1 MLSNFQSFIL
11 DNHLFQPNEKVLL
24 AVSGGVDS
32 VVLCHLFHQAK
43 FDFGIAHCNF
53 RLRGNDSDGDAL
65 FVKNLAEELQ
75 VPFFETAFET
85 NKYVEK
91 NKLSIQVA
99 ARDLR
104 YNWLE
109 KIRNENDFRYIATA
123 HHVDDSLETVLYNF
137 TKGCGI
143 RGLHG
148 ILPKVKKVIRPLLF
162 SHKKEVLLFAK
173 NHNISFREDASN
185 ATDKYARNNIRH
197 HVIPVLE
204 KINPSLPKTVAE
216 NIQRLQE
223 TERLFNYA
231 ITLLQKEI
239 TEQRGEQL
247 FIHLKKLKATPAP
260 STLLFEILHP
270 FHFNNDQTAQ
280 MITSIGNQAGAIFNS
295 HTHQVLLDRDF
306 FIVKKATEETADQF
320 LISKTDTH
328 ITFPEGQLSFEI
340 KNTSP
345 EFSSEEKHL
354 AHFDLEK
361 IQFPLTL
368 RKWKAGDYFQPIGMN
383 GQGKKVKKFLTDLKL
398 NRFEKEAVWVLES
411 DGAICWVVGI
421 RMDERFKI
429 NEGRNI
435 MKFEYRISNIEQGTR
450 I

>member
-1 MLSNFQSFIL
+1 MLNTFQNFIL
-11 DNHLFQPNEKVLL
+11 KNQLFQTNEKVLL

-32 VVLCHLFHQAK
+32 VVLCYLFHRANL
-43 FDFGIAHCNF
+43 DFGIAHCNF
-53 RLRGNDSDGDAL
+53 QLRGTASDEDAL
-65 FVKNLAEELQ
+65 FVKNLSQQLQ
-75 VPFFETAFET
+75 VPFFKVAFDT
-85 NKYVEK
+85 NTYVSQ
-91 NKLSIQVA
+91 NKISTQVA

-104 YNWLE
+104 YDWLE
-109 KIRNENDFRYIATA
+109 KIRLENGFQYIATA
-123 HHVDDSLETVLYNF
+123 HHLDDSLETILYNF
-137 TKGCGI
+137 AKGCGI

-173 NHNISFREDASN
+173 NHKISFREDASN

-216 NIQRLQE
+216 NIHRLQE
-223 TERLFNYA
+223 TEQLFNYA
-231 ITLLQKEI
+231 IALLQKEI

-247 FIHLKKLKATPAP
+247 FIHLEKLKAAPAP

-280 MITSIGNQAGAIFNS
+280 MIDSMDHQAGAIFHS
-295 HTHQVLLDRDF
+295 STHQVLLDRDF
-306 FIVKKATEETADQF
+306 FIVKKTTQETDDHL
-320 LISKTDTH
+320 LISKNKTS

-340 KNTSP
+340 KNQVP
-345 EFSSEEKHL
+345 GFLPNEKYV

-398 NRFEKEAVWVLES
+398 NRFEKDTVWVLES
-411 DGAICWVVGI
+411 DGKICWVVGI

-429 NEGRNI
+429 NERI
-435 MKFEYRISNIEQGTR
+435 TSILEVKFKI
-450 I
+450 

>member
-1 MLSNFQSFIL
+1 MLNTFQNFIL
-11 DNHLFQPNEKVLL
+11 KNQLFQTNEKVLL

-32 VVLCHLFHQAK
+32 VVLCYLFHRANL
-43 FDFGIAHCNF
+43 DFGIAHCNF
-53 RLRGNDSDGDAL
+53 QLRGTASDEDAL
-65 FVKNLAEELQ
+65 FVKNLSQQLQ
-75 VPFFETAFET
+75 VPFFKVAFDT
-85 NKYVEK
+85 NTYVSQ
-91 NKLSIQVA
+91 NKISTQVA

-104 YNWLE
+104 YDWLE
-109 KIRNENDFRYIATA
+109 KIRLENGFQYIATA
-123 HHVDDSLETVLYNF
+123 HHLDDSLETILYNF
-137 TKGCGI
+137 AKGCGI

-173 NHNISFREDASN
+173 NHKISFREDASN

-216 NIQRLQE
+216 NIHRLQE
-223 TERLFNYA
+223 TEQLFNYA
-231 ITLLQKEI
+231 IALLQKEI

-247 FIHLKKLKATPAP
+247 FIHLEKLKAAPAP

-280 MITSIGNQAGAIFNS
+280 MIDSMNHQAGAIFHS
-295 HTHQVLLDRDF
+295 STHQVLLDRDF
-306 FIVKKATEETADQF
+306 FIVKKTTQETDDHL
-320 LISKTDTH
+320 LISKNKTS

-340 KNTSP
+340 KNQVP
-345 EFSSEEKHL
+345 GFLPNEKYV

-398 NRFEKEAVWVLES
+398 NRFEKDTVWVLES
-411 DGAICWVVGI
+411 DGKICWVVGI

-429 NEGRNI
+429 NERI
-435 MKFEYRISNIEQGTR
+435 TSILEVKFKI
-450 I
+450 